1 MAMST
6 QQVMELANKLNESKN
21 EVIPETEVKDE
32 VQPEVV
38 ETNDTTPENENVS
51 DDTPAQETVVESE
64 NKPVKPSKKEQE
76 QYAFAK
82 LKNKERQKRE
92 KLEARIKELEEI
104 NKKYAGLN
112 LESFQNDQSK
122 YTEYLVGQKMNDI
135 EKQKLLEEK
144 RQSQMAEYD
153 AINEQRIMNCFPDE
167 KERTIYNKLIDE
179 HASDFVKLLDKA
191 DPEGVILGYLDD
203 SEISPLLIRIL
214 MTKPE
219 YRNEILSKT
228 NPYTKMMAMKSF
240 EDKVSNAVKIVS
252 RNQAKQTKKSIPVVG
267 SVTKSETSNTQLD
280 KNDPSYWN
288 NKLHELNQLRGRR

>member
-1 MAMST
+1 MLTSEQVYEMA
-6 QQVMELANKLNESKN
+6 AKLNESKN